1 MTTPTLLKSA
11 VEALNARLEELTPEA
26 SPEQLAY
33 LSKSVQNMAGQ
44 GTILDIVA
52 LTDDKLQELVD
63 AATAHLADIDNAET
77 SALGAIGTAQTD
89 ALDEIAT
96 TKVNALADM
105 LSDKDDHIA
114 ALDSAKTSHLT
125 AIQTEGAAQLA
136 PLSALAS
143 DFELV
148 NDVPDGSSIMGEIGN
163 VQADL
168 ESQLQATMALDP
180 NSIPFLFGILSR
192 YQAHNYGQGEWT
204 SQLGQWYTN
213 NEDWPFRLI
222 TGAHGES
229 TSYSGFMRPPAL
241 HFLEGSNG
249 RFNYKR
255 QFHSYANS
263 SNVYQYPAALI
274 GIFFVKNTTGS
285 NISRTFYFGGSSYW
299 GSGYEGASLNVGVPN
314 EVDAN
319 KENITGVSWNTVYSY
334 SSSTHDFGGQSAT
347 VEIPAGKTVA
357 IMLYTSAYYFASPSS
372 QYASFM
378 GWYVYNFRSNFMT
391 TGLEIDFER
400 TLKAW
405 QQGVGTSNTH
415 QIWL

>member
-163 VQADL
+163 VQTDL
-168 ESQLQATMALDP
+168 EGQLQGALALDP
-180 NSIPFLFGILSR
+180 QSLPFIF
-192 YQAHNYGQGEWT
+192 
-204 SQLGQWYTN
+204 
-213 NEDWPFRLI
+213 
-222 TGAHGES
+222 
-229 TSYSGFMRPPAL
+229 AL
-241 HFLEGSNG
+241 WLT
-249 RFNYKR
+249 FNK
-255 QFHSYANS
+255 FTA
-263 SNVYQYPAALI
+263 
-274 GIFFVKNTTGS
+274 
-285 NISRTFYFGGSSYW
+285 
-299 GSGYEGASLNVGVPN
+299 
-314 EVDAN
+314 
-319 KENITGVSWNTVYSY
+319 
-334 SSSTHDFGGQSAT
+334 
-347 VEIPAGKTVA
+347 
-357 IMLYTSAYYFASPSS
+357 
-372 QYASFM
+372 
-378 GWYVYNFRSNFMT
+378 
-391 TGLEIDFER
+391 
-400 TLKAW
+400 
-405 QQGVGTSNTH
+405 
-415 QIWL
+415 

>member
-11 VEALNARLEELTPEA
+11 VEALNSRLEELTPEA

-63 AATAHLADIDNAET
+63 AATAHLADIESAET
-77 SALGAIGTAQTD
+77 SALSAMDTAQTD

-114 ALDSAKTSHLT
+114 ALDSAKTSHLAT
-125 AIQTEGAAQLA
+125 IQTEGEDQLA
-136 PLSALAS
+136 PLTALAS
-143 DFELV
+143 DFKLV

-163 VQADL
+163 AQTDL
-168 ESQLQATMALDP
+168 ESHLQDTMALDP
-180 NSIPFLFGILSR
+180 NSIPFLFGILDR
-192 YQAHNYGQGEWT
+192 YQAGGFGSGNWT
-204 SQLGQWYTN
+204 SELGQWYTN
-213 NEDWPFRLI
+213 SEDWPFRLI

-229 TSYSGFMRPPAL
+229 TSYSGFMRPPTL
-241 HFLEGSNG
+241 QFLQGSNG

-255 QFHSYANS
+255 QFNSYANS
-263 SNVYQYPAALI
+263 GNQYQYPAALI

-299 GSGYEGASLNVGVPN
+299 SSGYEGASLNVGVPTAVN
-314 EVDAN
+314 AN
-319 KENITGVSWNTVYSY
+319 RENITGVSWNTVYNY
-334 SSSTHDFGGQSAT
+334 TGNTDNFGGSSAT

-357 IMLYTSAYYFASPSS
+357 IMLYTSAYYFAGPSS
-372 QYASFM
+372 LYAFFM

-391 TGLEIDFER
+391 TGLEVDFER

-405 QQGVGTSNTH
+405 QQGVGTSDTY